1 METIGCNIK
10 CLVFVEE
17 IVRPYVAVMVSAS
30 IKQNVSGNSALICV
44 VSPNNTAVHRRG

>member
-17 IVRPYVAVMVSAS
+17 IVLPYVAVMVSAS
-30 IKQNVSGNSALICV
+30 IKQTSLGIQL
-44 VSPNNTAVHRRG
+44 